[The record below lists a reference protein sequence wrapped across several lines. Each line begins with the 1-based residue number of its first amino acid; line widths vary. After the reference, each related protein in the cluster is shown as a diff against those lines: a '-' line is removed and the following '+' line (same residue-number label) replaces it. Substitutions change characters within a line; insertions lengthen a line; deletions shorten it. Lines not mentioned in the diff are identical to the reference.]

1 MSAVWALQGVV
12 PHGKKEKLTPGVEI
26 EENPVFG
33 FWDCFMELIVNLPV
47 SGIKPIVPGHLEV
60 FFRYMQNEQLNEING
75 GKSLLH
81 KRVVFMPIVM
91 ESHHLPIVGINPGK
105 SNDRAAKITAEIFN
119 NGFWV
124 AKIGLGIN
132 VESISV
138 PMVNSGFHL
147 FKRGTDAFFQFI

>member
-26 EENPVFG
+26 KENPVF
-33 FWDCFMELIVNLPV
+33 
-47 SGIKPIVPGHLEV
+47 
-60 FFRYMQNEQLNEING
+60 
-75 GKSLLH
+75 
-81 KRVVFMPIVM
+81 
-91 ESHHLPIVGINPGK
+91 
-105 SNDRAAKITAEIFN
+105 
-119 NGFWV
+119 GFWV

-138 PMVNSGFHL
+138 PMVNGGFHL